1 MKLREIIK
9 KTLEYIGIKDILM
22 FTGIAATCKGIYMV
36 YEPGMWIALGV
47 FVIYLAWPKK
57 AVE

>member
-1 MKLREIIK
+1 MKIREIIK
-9 KTLEYIGIKDILM
+9 KTPEYIGIKDILM
-22 FTGIAATCKGIYMV
+22 LAGIAAVCKGLYMV
-36 YEPGMWIALGV
+36 YEPSMWIALGV